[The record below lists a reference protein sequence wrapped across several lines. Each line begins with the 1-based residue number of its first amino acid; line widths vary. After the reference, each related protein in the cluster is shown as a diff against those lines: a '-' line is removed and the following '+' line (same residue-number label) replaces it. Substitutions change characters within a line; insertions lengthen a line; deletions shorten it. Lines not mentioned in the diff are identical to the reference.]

1 VISTFQ
7 SFSGQSADVTLLTA
21 FIAGT
26 AASLGLCAAVRL
38 PIVLAYVAGAA
49 GSKRHGIVLSGSFM
63 SGLIA
68 GTVLLGLTAGSPDE
82 GLRGILSWNK
92 YLFWFLGGGLFVTGV
107 LLSGLINPHLL
118 PAQWQHAAARVAK
131 TGSPGAFLLG
141 CAFGLLQTPA
151 CPHCGGAIKTLV
163 EVSAGSSLF
172 YGLVLFAGFA
182 AGQGITMLAVGVL
195 ASLAMP
201 DLLRRLRTQMCSI
214 EPRIQL
220 LAGNVLMVLG
230 IYFIIVG

>member
-1 VISTFQ
+1 M
-7 SFSGQSADVTLLTA
+7 LLTA
-21 FIAGT
+21 FVAGT
-26 AASLGLCAAVRL
+26 AASLGLCALVRL

-49 GSKRHGIVLSGSFM
+49 GSKRHGVILSGLFA
-63 SGLIA
+63 SGLIV

-82 GLRGILSWNK
+82 ELRGILSWNK
-92 YLFWFLGGGLFVTGV
+92 YLFWFLGAGLFVTGV

-118 PAQWQHAAARVAK
+118 PVKWQRAAARVAR

-141 CAFGLLQTPA
+141 CAFGLLQMPA
-151 CPHCGGAIKTLV
+151 CPHCGDAIRTLV
-163 EVSAGSSLF
+163 EVSAGSSLLH
-172 YGLVLFAGFA
+172 GLVLFAGFA

-195 ASLAMP
+195 TSLMMP
-201 DLLRRLRTQMCSI
+201 DLLRWLRSRMCSI
-214 EPRIQL
+214 EPRVQL

>member
-1 VISTFQ
+1 MS
-7 SFSGQSADVTLLTA
+7 SGQSADVTLLTA

-26 AASLGLCAAVRL
+26 AASLGLCAVVRL

-49 GSKRHGIVLSGSFM
+49 ASKRHGIILSSLFM

-68 GTVLLGLTAGSPDE
+68 GTVLLGLSAGSPDE
-82 GLRGILSWNK
+82 GLRGILGWNK
-92 YLFWFLGGGLFVTGV
+92 YLFWFLGAGLFVTGV

-118 PAQWQHAAARVAK
+118 PVKWQQVAGK
-131 TGSPGAFLLG
+131 IAKSGSPGAFLLG
-141 CAFGLLQTPA
+141 SAFGLLQTPA
-151 CPHCGGAIKTLV
+151 CPHCGNAIQALV
-163 EVSAGSSLF
+163 GVSAGSSML
-172 YGLVLFAGFA
+172 YGVVLFAGFA
-182 AGQGITMLAVGVL
+182 AGQGIIMLSVGIL
-195 ASLAMP
+195 TSLAMP
-201 DLLRRLRTQMCSI
+201 DLLRRLRTRMCSI

>member
-1 VISTFQ
+1 MLSER
-7 SFSGQSADVTLLTA
+7 SADVTLLTV
-21 FIAGT
+21 FVAGT
-26 AASLGLCAAVRL
+26 AASLGLCAVVRL

-49 GSKRHGIVLSGSFM
+49 GSKRHGILLSALFV

-68 GTVLLGLTAGSPDE
+68 GTVLLGLTAGPPDE
-82 GLRGILSWNK
+82 GLRGILSLNK
-92 YLFWFLGGGLFVTGV
+92 YLFWFLGGGLFVTGT

-118 PAQWQHAAARVAK
+118 PARWQQAAKRLAR

-141 CAFGLLQTPA
+141 CALGLLQTPA
-151 CPHCGGAIKTLV
+151 CPHCGGTIQTLV
-163 EVSAGSSLF
+163 EVAAGGSLF
-172 YGLVLFAGFA
+172 RGPVLFAGFA
-182 AGQGITMLAVGVL
+182 AGQGLTMLAVGVL
-195 ASLAMP
+195 TSLAMP
-201 DLLRRLRTQMCSI
+201 DLLRRLRTRMCSI

>member
-1 VISTFQ
+1 MVQ
-7 SFSGQSADVTLLTA
+7 SFSGPLPDVTILAA

-38 PIVLAYVAGAA
+38 PIVVAYVAGAA
-49 GSKRHGIVLSGSFM
+49 GSKRHGVLLSGLFAL
-63 SGLIA
+63 GLIA
-68 GTVLLGLTAGSPDE
+68 GTSTLGLTAGASGE
-82 GLRGILSWNK
+82 GLGSILSWNR
-92 YLFWFLGGGLFVTGV
+92 YLFWCLGVGLFVTGV

-118 PAQWQHAAARVAK
+118 PARWQKAAARLAR

-151 CPHCGGAIKTLV
+151 CPHCGAAVQTLV
-163 EVSAGSSLF
+163 EVAAGSSLP
-172 YGLVLFAGFA
+172 YGMLLFAFFA
-182 AGQGITMLAVGVL
+182 AGQGITMLGVGVL
-195 ASLAMP
+195 TSLIMP
-201 DLLRRLRTQMCSI
+201 DLLRWLRTRMCSI